1 MCQRDLRADAAAG
14 ERLRAAPM
22 DEHDIRRRR
31 APFLRKLSRLSMA
44 CHVRLTGKD
53 KHKGRLGGVQSGQ
66 RREQKGGEEGEGGF
80 HGAYFFG
87 D

>member
-1 MCQRDLRADAAAG
+1 
-14 ERLRAAPM
+14 
-22 DEHDIRRRR
+22 
-31 APFLRKLSRLSMA
+31 MA

>member
-1 MCQRDLRADAAAG
+1 MDQRNVRG
-14 ERLRAAPM
+14 
-22 DEHDIRRRR
+22 RR
-31 APFLRKLSRLSMA
+31 APFGRKFCGLA
-44 CHVRLTGKD
+44 ITCHVRLTGKD